1 MAKLIEPSM
10 EVSNHRPIQVTAI
23 SKSANSHAPAAGQ
36 IDTSPSAP
44 PLTPVSTEVLD
55 PAHPSQVSRRPLK
68 YLDEHFGP
76 LRFGNSSVTRVELK
90 ALGARVHGGAI
101 STANTNMRAPDQTFI
116 DGLSFDPAKVQTR
129 VKSATKTPDSGIV
142 AALFFEISIIR
153 SVDAP
158 PLFAAPVPLTPD
170 SPIDRLNKLGQ
181 SAQKLDIH
189 AIKSVSLLKAKAK
202 SYAHRGVATVGVGM
216 QAFGIYSGFKGAFEA
231 LKVGDTGEA
240 VFNGASIGAEVGS
253 LIIERGLTKTGVAM
267 LENGSVILKRFSA
280 TSVGT
285 VFSRGGGLFASAI
298 TLPFDIVSA
307 VNAFNAAA
315 ASQGKVA
322 QDHYVSGGVSV
333 ASAGISVALGVA
345 ALAGFG
351 SAAGPVGLAA
361 AAILILGAEIYRAAR
376 VVDDIDDYVELNFD
390 ERLRAGW
397 LAFVGKDQDKEILD
411 RFKINKAFSDH
422 TLQLELSAKHLLEGT
437 YKEELEYIVNG
448 SFDVTLKTI
457 QIWYY
462 QWDEKAGEQP
472 YKLDTEPT
480 IVETDDIILAR
491 DGLPSDLKGSVKG
504 TPGENKSI
512 YWRLGDG
519 DDQVYAPKDKPNIFI
534 YREGT
539 KKLVGGDKNDS
550 FYFETTEAELNRPQQ
565 PIRTSVLDGFEGSD
579 TLAFEGSRPR
589 ADTRHVGYDVN
600 LQTGK
605 VALRHEDRAKD
616 DILIA
621 EFTSI
626 ENVSTLRKGT
636 NRVTG
641 DDNAN
646 QISANGYDHIDAGP
660 GDDTIAIRG
669 WHARVDGGPGTD
681 RYYIADTT
689 AEVTIVE
696 DGEQASLIEFGWPLE
711 RIQRLQIVGTS
722 LVITSLRNENGEL
735 PDHVLTIEHVYEH
748 VEGMRQVKNNRLQFK
763 TQDNY
768 WLELTLLPLP
778 SDSLAYDVDYVETG
792 GQPAPAPYITNSG
805 VVVLA
810 ERAPRHT
817 FVSRAGGSVD
827 LVANAYTPEVRAVVY
842 LDYKS
847 KEIVAIDAS
856 YTVETIM
863 GPTGY
868 TNLNYSQLNIWIRLP
883 SSKLVNISN
892 FFHEKKGHRTGTSVD
907 DNIRINDFSQANLV
921 LVMQDGESYQIRP
934 PHLDFRKDAVSPGRK
949 RCSARE
955 CLHPRRGRYKFKQPQ
970 YIKPFTL
977 STTPQQ
983 IAFPAPPHTGIYVM
997 EGQASSYDLYPVS
1010 NTVLSLYTP
1019 GAIEQTSNASTWTLF
1034 STELTETVTRDEI
1047 RLTSDNLQV
1056 GSAVIQLPSLD
1067 HPGPVESISVATS
1080 SGNIYSVEL
1089 LFEVLQLYLIDAQG
1103 YASVDALLAD
1113 LRAHQQREE
1122 LATKIA
1128 VKNIGFSPRIDGT
1141 VYYNSTNDYWG
1152 VDTDPDYRIAPQ
1164 TLFIEPIQTH

>member
-1 MAKLIEPSM
+1 MAKLIEPAM
-10 EVSNHRPIQVTAI
+10 EVSIHRPIQVTAI

-36 IDTSPSAP
+36 IETPPSAP
-44 PLTPVSTEVLD
+44 PMTPVPTEALD
-55 PAHPSQVSRRPLK
+55 PAQPSQVSRRPLK
-68 YLDEHFGP
+68 LLDEHFGP
-76 LRFGNSSVTRVELK
+76 LRFGNSNVSRVELK
-90 ALGARVHGGAI
+90 ALGAMVHGGAI
-101 STANTNMRAPDQTFI
+101 STANTNMRAVDQTFI
-116 DGLSFDPAKVQTR
+116 DGLSFDPAKVEAR

-142 AALFFEISIIR
+142 ATLFFEMSISR

-158 PLFAAPVPLTPD
+158 PLFVVPAPLTPD
-170 SPIDRLNKLGQ
+170 NPIDRLNKLGQ

-189 AIKSVSLLKAKAK
+189 AIESDSLFKAKAK
-202 SYAHRGVATVGVGM
+202 RYAHRGVATVGVGM

-240 VFNGASIGAEVGS
+240 VFNGASIAAEVGS

-267 LENGSVILKRFSA
+267 LESGSVILKRFSA
-280 TSVGT
+280 TSVGA
-285 VFSRGGGLFASAI
+285 VVSRGGGLFASVI
-298 TLPFDIVSA
+298 TLPFDINSA
-307 VNAFNAAA
+307 VKAFNAAA
-315 ASQGKVA
+315 VSQGKVA
-322 QDHYVSGGVSV
+322 QDHYVSGGLSV
-333 ASAGISVALGVA
+333 ASAGISIALGLA

-351 SAAGPVGLAA
+351 TVAGPVGLAA
-361 AAILILGAEIYRAAR
+361 ASILILGAEIYRAAR

-397 LAFVGKDQDKEILD
+397 LAFVGMDQDKEILD
-411 RFKINKAFSDH
+411 RFKINKTFSDYNI
-422 TLQLELSAKHLLEGT
+422 QLELSAKHLFEGT

-457 QIWYY
+457 EIWRC
-462 QWDEKAGEQP
+462 QWDESIGEEP
-472 YKLDTEPT
+472 YKLDTEPA

-491 DGLPSDLKGSVKG
+491 DGLPSDLKGIVKG
-504 TPGENKSI
+504 SPGENKGI
-512 YWRLGDG
+512 FWRLGDG

-539 KKLVGGDKNDS
+539 KKLVGGDKNDR
-550 FYFETTEAELNRPQQ
+550 FHIETTEAELNRPEQ
-565 PIRTSVLDGFEGSD
+565 PARTSILDGFGGSD

-605 VALRHEDRAKD
+605 IALRHEDRAKD
-616 DILIA
+616 DILVA

-626 ENVSTLRKGT
+626 ENISTLRKGT

-641 DDNAN
+641 DDKAN

-669 WHARVDGGPGTD
+669 WHSRVDGGPGTD

-689 AEVTIVE
+689 VEVTIVE
-696 DGEQASLIEFGWPLE
+696 DGEQTSLIEFGWPLE

-722 LVITSLRNENGEL
+722 LVITSLRGENGEL
-735 PDHVLTIEHVYEH
+735 LDHVLTIENVYEH

-768 WLELTLLPLP
+768 WLELKLLPLP
-778 SDSLAYDVDYVETG
+778 SDSLAYDVDYDKIG
-792 GQPAPAPYITNSG
+792 GQPAPAPYVTNSG

-817 FVSRAGGSVD
+817 FVSRADGRVD
-827 LVANAYTPEVRAVVY
+827 LVANAYTSEIPDVVY
-842 LDYKS
+842 LDYKNE
-847 KEIVAIDAS
+847 EIVLTQAS
-856 YTVETIM
+856 YTVEAVM

-868 TNLNYSQLNIWIRLP
+868 TNLSYSQFNIWIWLP
-883 SSKLVNISN
+883 SLKLVNISY
-892 FFHEKKGHRTGTSVD
+892 FYREKKGRRTGAFAD
-907 DNIRINDFSQANLV
+907 GNIRINGYYQANVV
-921 LVMQDGESYQIRP
+921 LVMQDGTSYQIRP
-934 PHLDFRKDAVSPGRK
+934 PYLNFLKDAASPGHK
-949 RCSARE
+949 VVSAEE
-955 CLHPRRGRYKFKQPQ
+955 CLHLRRGRYTFIEPQ
-970 YIKPFTL
+970 QIKPSLL

-983 IAFPAPPHTGIYVM
+983 ITFPAPPHTGIYVLK
-997 EGQASSYDLYPVS
+997 GQASSYDVYPVS
-1010 NTVLSLYTP
+1010 NTLLSLYTP

-1034 STELTETVTRDEI
+1034 STKLTETVTRNEI

-1089 LFEVLQLYLIDAQG
+1089 LFEVLQLYLINAQG
-1103 YASVDALLAD
+1103 YANVDALLAD
-1113 LRAHQQREE
+1113 IRAHQQREE
-1122 LATKIA
+1122 LVIKIA
-1128 VKNIGFSPRIDGT
+1128 VTNIGFSPRIDGT

-1164 TLFIEPIQTH
+1164 TLFIEPIQTV